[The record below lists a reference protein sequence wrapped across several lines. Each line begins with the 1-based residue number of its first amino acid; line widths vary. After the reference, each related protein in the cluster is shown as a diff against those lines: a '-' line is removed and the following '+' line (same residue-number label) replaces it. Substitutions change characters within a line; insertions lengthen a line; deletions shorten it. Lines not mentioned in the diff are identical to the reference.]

1 VALSTTLPPAFSV
14 KSGTREAR
22 YAYSWANLQ
31 AVFAIR
37 GALVTSGKRA
47 RKVRTIYCKSC
58 IPKGNRPVLASPLLL
73 MSDFLHKLIGFHTSG
88 LTVPKILIADDSEFL
103 RTHLRSFLQRPDWVV
118 CGEAANGRQAVL
130 MASQLKPDLIV
141 LDFAMPMLNGIQA
154 AQEILKT
161 PPRVP
166 IVLYTLHKNPQLDLD
181 ATKVGISKVIS
192 KSDNANSL
200 ISSLEELLARTSAP
214 PRSITLTEEY
224 SVGPLPTSNSLLDL
238 QAKPMRKPAV
248 S

>member
-1 VALSTTLPPAFSV
+1 
-14 KSGTREAR
+14 
-22 YAYSWANLQ
+22 
-31 AVFAIR
+31 
-37 GALVTSGKRA
+37 
-47 RKVRTIYCKSC
+47 
-58 IPKGNRPVLASPLLL
+58 VLASPLLL
-73 MSDFLHKLIGFHTSG
+73 MSDFLHKLTGFHTSG

-154 AQEILKT
+154 AEEILKT

-166 IVLYTLHKNPQLDLD
+166 IVLYTLYKNPQLDLD

-224 SVGPLPTSNSLLDL
+224 SVGLLPTSSSLLDL
-238 QAKPMRKPAV
+238 QAKPIRKPEV